1 MVRNL
6 PANAGDT
13 GDTGQEAPLEEGTAT
28 LSNILA
34 WRIPWVEETG
44 GLQSI
49 VMQRVR
55 HNEVIWHAR
64 MYLFL

>member
-6 PANAGDT
+6 PANA

-28 LSNILA
+28 LSSILA
-34 WRIPWVEETG
+34 WRIPWAEETG

-49 VMQRVR
+49 AMQSQTQ
-55 HNEVIWHAR
+55 
-64 MYLFL
+64 